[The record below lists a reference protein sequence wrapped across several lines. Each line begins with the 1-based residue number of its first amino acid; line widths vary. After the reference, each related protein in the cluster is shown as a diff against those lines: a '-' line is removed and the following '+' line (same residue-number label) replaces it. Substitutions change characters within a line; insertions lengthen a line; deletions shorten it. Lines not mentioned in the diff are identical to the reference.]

1 MGGRVG
7 MVDMRCRAIGVV
19 GIAEAL
25 GALRESSVGG
35 DFMVFIGCKDVLSM
49 WNKMAVKSNLRLG
62 RSVSMF
68 CGSIVM
74 VSTSGG

>member
-1 MGGRVG
+1 

-25 GALRESSVGG
+25 GDLRESSVGG
-35 DFMVFIGCKDVLSM
+35 DFMVFIGVKDVLSM